1 MKRVPVLLGIFILHN
16 FIASAQIIRN
26 GVPWFDDRDSIVSA
40 HGANIILDNGRYYM
54 FGEYKTDSANVFTGF
69 SCYSSAD
76 LEHWRWE
83 GIALSR
89 QREGRLGPNR
99 IGERPKVLRCPT
111 SGEYIMLMHS
121 DNLGYRDPCVAYATS
136 KTVTGP
142 YRFQGPLLF
151 DGKPIRKWDIGCFTD
166 HDGTGYL
173 LVHHGDIYR
182 LSDNYHYAVE
192 RVTSDIQG
200 VGESPAMFRKDGI
213 YYWISSNTTS
223 WERNDNKYLTANNIR
238 GPWTFQGVFVPEGSL
253 TWNSQS
259 SFVLPIIHGSD
270 TIPMYMGDRWSFP
283 KQRSAATY
291 VWLPLQAED
300 NKLSIPQYFEQWD
313 VSASR
318 YNNIVLPDESSTPL
332 THSPI
337 LGKKFRF
344 KAQPGDRLAIYGKT
358 NERSAYA
365 VVTIKKGRKTILQQP
380 IDFYSLK
387 ASEGLRFLS
396 PSLKKGRYSVTI
408 NVSDMKSNWAD
419 KKRNDYGS
427 KGYEVDLTKI
437 CVLANPR

>member
-1 MKRVPVLLGIFILHN
+1 MKRASIFLTTLILHSLV
-16 FIASAQIIRN
+16 ASAQIIRN
-26 GVPWFDDRDSIVSA
+26 GVPWFDERDSIVSA

-76 LEHWRWE
+76 LEHWQWE
-83 GIALSR
+83 GIALSQ

-99 IGERPKVLRCPT
+99 VGERPKVLRCPST
-111 SGEYIMLMHS
+111 GEYIMLMHS
-121 DNLGYRDPCVAYATS
+121 DNLSYKDPCVAYATS
-136 KTVTGP
+136 KKVTGP

-151 DGKPIRKWDIGCFTD
+151 NGKPIRKWDIGCFTD
-166 HDGTGYL
+166 YDGTGYL
-173 LVHHGDIYR
+173 LIHHGDIYR
-182 LSDNYHYAVE
+182 LSNNYHYAVE
-192 RVTSDIQG
+192 RVTSGVKG
-200 VGESPAMFRKDGI
+200 VGESPAMFRKNGI

-223 WERNDNKYLTANNIR
+223 WERNDNKYFTAKDIR
-238 GPWTFQGVFVPEGSL
+238 GPWTFQGIFAPEGSL

-259 SFVLPIIHGSD
+259 SFVLPIVHGSD

-300 NKLSIPQYFEQWD
+300 NKLSIPQYYEQWD
-313 VSASR
+313 ASASR
-318 YNNIVLPDESSTPL
+318 YNNIVLPNDSLTPL
-332 THSPI
+332 THSPA
-337 LGKKFRF
+337 LGEKFKF
-344 KAQPGDRLAIYGKT
+344 KAQRGDRLAIYGKT
-358 NERSAYA
+358 NECSAYA

-380 IDFYSLK
+380 IDFYSLQ

-408 NVSDMKSNWAD
+408 NVSDMKPNWAD
-419 KKRNDYGS
+419 KRRNDYGS
-427 KGYEVDLTKI
+427 KGYEVNLTKI
-437 CVLANPR
+437 CILSNPR